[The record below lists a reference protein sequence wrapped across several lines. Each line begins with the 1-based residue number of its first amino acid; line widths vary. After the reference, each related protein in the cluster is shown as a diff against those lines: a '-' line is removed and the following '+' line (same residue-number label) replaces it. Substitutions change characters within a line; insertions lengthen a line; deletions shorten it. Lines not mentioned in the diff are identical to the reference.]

1 MSSSLVRMRTS
12 LVRMRSSLARMRS
25 SLVVRASDCQCT
37 SCNGPGF
44 DPSIHRHSGT
54 VEQEHL
60 YFPDGLQEAE
70 RGQLSD
76 QEVINGWHAEQLSRH
91 SNFERTPAHVE
102 VTRQQNAGHDNL
114 M

>member
-1 MSSSLVRMRTS
+1 
-12 LVRMRSSLARMRS
+12 MRS
-25 SLVVRASDCQCT
+25 SLVVRASDSNAPIAT
-37 SCNGPGF
+37 VLG
-44 DPSIHRHSGT
+44 SIPASIGT

-70 RGQLSD
+70 CGQLSD

-91 SNFERTPAHVE
+91 SNFERIPAHVE
-102 VTRQQNAGHDNL
+102 VTKQQNAGHDNL